1 MVDQSNI
8 STLSDNIKQG
18 IENRLKDLH
27 TSMPG
32 IIVEF
37 DAATQLAKVQPAVK
51 RIFKQE
57 RTEQVLLVP
66 TALPVLINVPVI
78 FPRGGGFSLTF
89 PVQPGDECLI
99 EFCERCIDDWHETG
113 EVKKPTSKRFHSLS
127 DATCFVGL
135 SSRPNKVPN
144 YSAEDVQ
151 LKKDNGDVSI
161 TLKANNNL
169 ELSTIASMIATCET
183 ATINASSVASIIAP
197 TINLIGNVNVN
208 GNLTTTGV
216 TSAPTVAA
224 TTSLK
229 VGGKEMATHVH
240 PQAPDSNGDTEQN
253 TGAPL

>member
-8 STLSDNIKQG
+8 ATLSDNIKQG
-18 IENRLKDLH
+18 IDNRLKDLH

-37 DAATQLAKVQPAVK
+37 DAVNQLAQVQPAIK
-51 RIFKQE
+51 RIFRQE
-57 RTEQVLLVP
+57 RTDEVLLVP

-89 PVQPGDECLI
+89 PVKPGDECLI

-127 DATCFVGL
+127 DAVCFVGI
-135 SSRPNKVPN
+135 SSKPNKIPN
-144 YSAEDVQ
+144 YDADNVE
-151 LKKDNGDVSI
+151 LKKDDGNVFIKLYQNGD
-161 TLKANNNL
+161 L
-169 ELSTIASMIATCET
+169 ELFTASNLAADCVN
-183 ATINASSVASIIAP
+183 ATITASASVNVVAP
-197 TINLIGNVNVN
+197 NIELVGNVNVT
-208 GNLTTTGV
+208 GNLTVSGLA
-216 TSAPTVAA
+216 SAPTVAA
-224 TTSLK
+224 TTSLT

-253 TGAPL
+253 TGTPL